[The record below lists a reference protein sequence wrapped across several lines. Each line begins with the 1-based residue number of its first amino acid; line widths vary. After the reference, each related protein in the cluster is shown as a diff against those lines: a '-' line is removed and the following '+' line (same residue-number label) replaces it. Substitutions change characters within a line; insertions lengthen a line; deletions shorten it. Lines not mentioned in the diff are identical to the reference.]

1 MKPPKV
7 YKTNI
12 VSPTALCLPFQSGR
26 RWVDLTA
33 IVRLEGVGN
42 YTTCV
47 FADGSA
53 LLVALT
59 LRCLQDRIPAGLFVR
74 THRKHLINRAH
85 VARVQSRRYV
95 VQLTNGDRVDIARR
109 RVGAFA
115 REMRVAVNS

>member
-7 YKTNI
+7 YKTNFL
-12 VSPTALCLPFQSGR
+12 SPTALWLPFHAGR
-26 RWVDLTA
+26 RWVNLTE
-33 IVRLEGVGN
+33 IIRLEGVGN

-74 THRKHLINRAH
+74 PHKEHLVNRAH
-85 VARVQSRRYV
+85 VASVQPRTYA
-95 VQLTNGDRVDIARR
+95 VQLTN
-109 RVGAFA
+109 
-115 REMRVAVNS
+115 E

>member
-1 MKPPKV
+1 MKPPKT

-12 VSPTALCLPFQSGR
+12 LSPTALWLPFQRGR
-26 RWVDLTA
+26 RWVNLTE

-74 THRKHLINRAH
+74 PHKKHLVNRAH
-85 VARVQSRRYV
+85 VASVQTRTFA
-95 VQLTNGDRVDIARR
+95 VQLTNGERVEIARR
-109 RVGAFA
+109 RVGEFA
-115 REMRVAVNS
+115 REMRS